1 VITQNADGLH
11 QRSGTADDAVIEL
24 YGNATYA
31 GCLDCKTRHELGP
44 ILAAFRKDE
53 TLPGCDR
60 CGGIT
65 KTATISFGQLMPEE
79 AMARAQKAILQCDL
93 FLAIG
98 SSLAVHP
105 AAGFPVIAKQNG
117 AKLVILNRDPTG
129 LDGMADLV
137 LHEEIGEGREHR
149 C

>member
-1 VITQNADGLH
+1 MITQNADGLH

-65 KTATISFGQLMPEE
+65 LLVPTPHPPEPTPKTPRT
-79 AMARAQKAILQCDL
+79 
-93 FLAIG
+93 
-98 SSLAVHP
+98 
-105 AAGFPVIAKQNG
+105 
-117 AKLVILNRDPTG
+117 PTPTPPKTG
-129 LDGMADLV
+129 
-137 LHEEIGEGREHR
+137 
-149 C
+149 